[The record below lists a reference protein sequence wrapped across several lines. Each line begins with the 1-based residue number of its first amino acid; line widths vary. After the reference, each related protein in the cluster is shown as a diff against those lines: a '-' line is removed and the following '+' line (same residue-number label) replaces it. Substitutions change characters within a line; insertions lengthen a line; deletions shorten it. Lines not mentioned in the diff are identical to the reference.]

1 MHITKIAACVFAA
14 ALGAA
19 TFMAPSDA
27 KSDTQWTGGGTAAVY
42 KNVPPDQIE
51 FLSTP
56 DRIISSTSSGS
67 ASQIW
72 ETLEHAEAVEC
83 GGCIGAVEPLLYNND
98 KEIREI
104 SAWWLR
110 RRTFGVFGPGEVYE
124 RTVKTLASDP
134 NPQKRAYAAY
144 AVGEFLTAAGIEPLA
159 AAATGDASPEVRAAA
174 VSGLGR
180 INDDGA
186 GAVGKAMADS
196 DATVRLAAIKAAS
209 KINGFND
216 GAAVAKLMG
225 DASPQVRKNG
235 IELLESFR
243 VKDAVQSLIAIAR
256 NDADADV
263 RLAACHALGVLGD
276 NSARSTLEAILQTDS
291 SSLVRDQAQIA
302 LRRI

>member
-19 TFMAPSDA
+19 TFMAPGQA
-27 KSDTQWTGGGTAAVY
+27 KSDTQWTGGGTSAVY

-56 DRIISSTSSGS
+56 DRIISSTTSGS

-83 GGCIGAVEPLLYNND
+83 GSCIGAVEPLLYNND

-124 RTVKTLASDP
+124 RTVKTLGTDP

-144 AVGEFLTAAGIEPLA
+144 ALGEFLTSAGVEPLA

-180 INDDGA
+180 INDDGG
-186 GAVGKAMADS
+186 GAIGKAMADT
-196 DATVRLAAIKAAS
+196 DASVRLSAIKAAA
-209 KINGFND
+209 KVNGFND
-216 GAAVAKLMG
+216 SGAVAKLMG
-225 DASPQVRKNG
+225 DTSPLVRKNG

-256 NDADADV
+256 NDTDADV

>member
-1 MHITKIAACVFAA
+1 MHITKITACLFAA

-19 TFMAPSDA
+19 TLMAPGDA

-83 GGCIGAVEPLLYNND
+83 GGCIGAVEPLLYSGD
-98 KEIREI
+98 QSIREI

-144 AVGEFLTAAGIEPLA
+144 AVGEFLTSAGVEPLA

-180 INDDGA
+180 INDDGG
-186 GAVGKAMADS
+186 GAVGKAML
-196 DATVRLAAIKAAS
+196 DANEGVRLSAVKAAS
-209 KINGFND
+209 RINGFND
-216 GAAVAKLMG
+216 ATSVAKLMG
-225 DASPQVRKNG
+225 DSSAVVRKNG
-235 IELLESFR
+235 IELLETFR
-243 VKDAVQSLIAIAR
+243 VKDSVQSLVAIAR
-256 NDADADV
+256 NDADPEV

-276 NSARSTLEAILQTDS
+276 SSARTTLEAIFATDS

-302 LRRI
+302 LRRM

>member
-1 MHITKIAACVFAA
+1 MHITKIVACVFAA

-19 TFMAPSDA
+19 TFMAPGDA
-27 KSDTQWTGGGTAAVY
+27 KSDTWNGGGTAVVY
-42 KNVPPDQIE
+42 KNIPPDQIE

-56 DRIISSTSSGS
+56 EHIISSTSSGS
-67 ASQIW
+67 PSQIW

-83 GGCIGAVEPLLYNND
+83 GNCIGAVEPLLYNGD
-98 KEIREI
+98 SQIREI

-124 RTVKTLASDP
+124 RTVKTLSSDA

-144 AVGEFLTAAGIEPLA
+144 ALGEFRTSADIDPLA
-159 AAATGDASPEVRAAA
+159 AAATVDAPPEVRAAA

-196 DATVRLAAIKAAS
+196 SEGVRLSAVRAAS

-216 GAAVAKLMG
+216 STAVAKLMG
-225 DASPQVRKNG
+225 DSSPAVRKSG

-243 VKDAVQSLIAIAR
+243 VKDSVQSLVAIAR

-276 NSARSTLEAILQTDS
+276 SSARSTLEAIFAADTNG
-291 SSLVRDQAQIA
+291 LVRDQAQIA